1 MVPEPSQKDACAG
14 VTKLEQVVTVH
25 NFPSET
31 ISLPPKISIGLVVYN
46 GAEHIRG
53 ALDSIVRLPYKN
65 IELIVVDGGSQDGTQ
80 NILQEY
86 SEHIAVLISEPDKGI
101 FDAMNKVGSVA
112 SGDWLIFL
120 GCDDMLLDTFGNIAK
135 QMSDPH
141 TVYYGDVIIRSSGN
155 NFGGVFSKF
164 RLMRENLCH
173 QSIFYPRAVYQNYA
187 YSLNYQLWADYYYN
201 LVLMGSGFQFV
212 YTGVVVSIFN
222 DKGRSSSGDADFKR
236 DRMKLIAAVFGRV
249 YAMMEIARGICSK
262 YYFGYVVPAIKL
274 LLLYPVWR
282 YFWAQRR
289 SSRPHKLPDISSRVR

>member
-1 MVPEPSQKDACAG
+1 MLPSIFGTFSQQKALSMNNLSSEKNEA
-14 VTKLEQVVTVH
+14 
-25 NFPSET
+25 FPR
-31 ISLPPKISIGLVVYN
+31 ISIGIVVYN
-46 GAEHIRG
+46 GVEHIRR
-53 ALDSIVRLPYKN
+53 ALESVVGQPYKN
-65 IELIVVDGGSQDGTQ
+65 IELIVVDGGSTDGTQ
-80 NILQEY
+80 DVLKEY
-86 SEHIAVLISEPDKGI
+86 SKYITVQISEPDKGI
-101 FDAMNKVGSVA
+101 FDAMNKVCSVA

-135 QMSDPH
+135 QMSDPQ

-187 YSLNYQLWADYYYN
+187 YSLNYRLWADYYYN

-222 DKGRSSSGDADFKR
+222 DNGRSSSGDADFKR
-236 DRMKLIAAVFGRV
+236 DRMILIAAVFGRA